1 VASDLCPISKSW
13 CGSSSSVLIPK
24 VSNEYL
30 GASSEGPSP
39 VGMYGGG
46 RKYP

>member
-1 VASDLCPISKSW
+1 VASDLHPVSKSW
-13 CGSSSSVLIPK
+13 CGSSSVLVPK

-46 RKYP
+46 GKYP

>member
-1 VASDLCPISKSW
+1 VASDLHPILKSW

-30 GASSEGPSP
+30 GASSKGASL

-46 RKYP
+46 GKYP